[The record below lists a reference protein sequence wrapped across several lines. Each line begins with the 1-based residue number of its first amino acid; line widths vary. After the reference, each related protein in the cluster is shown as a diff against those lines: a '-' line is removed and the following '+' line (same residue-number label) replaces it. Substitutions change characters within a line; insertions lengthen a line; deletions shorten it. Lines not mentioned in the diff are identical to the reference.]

1 MPGVSLKVPP
11 GVVALVLS
19 DPRERQSYVGSGDA
33 RTVTGRAIDAE
44 GRPVSSFSALL
55 VGDTFGMIGDAT
67 VQVPDSQVTGLEAGS
82 TVRLEGKVSLRMSG
96 SDYGAVRSVVTA
108 ERLSP
113 LGDGISALTG
123 LNQRSKPTAA

>member
-82 TVRLEGKVSLRMSG
+82 TVRLEGKVSLRMTG
-96 SDYGAVRSVVTA
+96 GGQV
-108 ERLSP
+108 
-113 LGDGISALTG
+113 SACD
-123 LNQRSKPTAA
+123 